1 MTDITINDEYIKL
14 GQALKKSG
22 ISSNGADAK
31 MDIQEGLITVNGE
44 IELRRGRKLYDGDVF
59 AYDGDEFRVIAMKGQ
74 L

>member
-1 MTDITINDEYIKL
+1 
-14 GQALKKSG
+14 
-22 ISSNGADAK
+22 

>member
-1 MTDITINDEYIKL
+1 MTDITIKDEYIKL

-31 MDIQEGLITVNGE
+31 IDIQEGLITVNGE